1 VPAPGC
7 NARLI
12 RFFDF
17 GAIYIVCLFILYSS
31 PVILF
36 SSIFPYFSLIYLFLW
51 EWIDSLRFQA
61 GCRKRWLNLALVFL
75 CLFSVVALLPYAFS
89 AMPSVLCLQC
99 YAFSAMPSVLCL
111 QCYAF
116 SAMPSVLW
124 RCFGSRKG
132 IQPVKTEWWDAG
144 VVICLGEMQT
154 CIWPS
159 WCHCHSLSLASV
171 KSRLFLPFWYRLT
184 WVVPENWPLNGYVC
198 FCCSTLLLVGDCM
211 LLLCWV

>member
-7 NARLI
+7 NAHLI

-132 IQPVKTEWWDAG
+132 IQPVKNWVVGCWRGYLSGWDADLHMAQLMPLPLT
-144 VVICLGEMQT
+144 VSCFSKIQIVFAFLVPAHLGSPGKM
-154 CIWPS
+154 
-159 WCHCHSLSLASV
+159 AV
-171 KSRLFLPFWYRLT
+171 KWVCVFLL
-184 WVVPENWPLNGYVC
+184 
-198 FCCSTLLLVGDCM
+198 
-211 LLLCWV
+211 